1 MVLACFTTTFLVGG
15 STRSAAVLYVAVME
29 TFDVARG
36 EAAWPISL
44 ISGFVNFAGEGS
56 DQTSLND
63 EYQTRSNV

>member
-1 MVLACFTTTFLVGG
+1 MVLACFTTTFLVGS

-44 ISGFVNFAGEGS
+44 VSGFVNFAG
-56 DQTSLND
+56 
-63 EYQTRSNV
+63 